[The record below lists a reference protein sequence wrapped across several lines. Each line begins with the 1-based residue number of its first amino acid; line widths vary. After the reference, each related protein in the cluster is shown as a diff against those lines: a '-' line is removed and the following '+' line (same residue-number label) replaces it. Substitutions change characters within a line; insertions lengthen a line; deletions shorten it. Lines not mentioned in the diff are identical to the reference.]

1 MPCMRFFSNKNF
13 ITGKRTLHNPFSGR
27 DKPWDPYGIAKFD
40 LSGLLLGQQVMNLK
54 SAIRQCPT
62 PDVLGIKDGKQNG
75 KLIGVAGAVDGPS
88 KYMQVKISY

>member
-1 MPCMRFFSNKNF
+1 M
-13 ITGKRTLHNPFSGR
+13 
-27 DKPWDPYGIAKFD
+27 
-40 LSGLLLGQQVMNLK
+40 MNLK

-88 KYMQVKISY
+88 K

>member
-1 MPCMRFFSNKNF
+1 
-13 ITGKRTLHNPFSGR
+13 
-27 DKPWDPYGIAKFD
+27 
-40 LSGLLLGQQVMNLK
+40 MNLK

-88 KYMQVKISY
+88 KSIVNKILDSLYPLVLCKEAGFTRL

>member
-1 MPCMRFFSNKNF
+1 MYVSLVTRTF
-13 ITGKRTLHNPFSGR
+13 IAGKRTLHNPFSGR
-27 DKPWDPYGIAKFD
+27 DKPWDPHGIAKFD

-54 SAIRQCPT
+54 SAIRQCPI

-88 KYMQVKISY
+88 E